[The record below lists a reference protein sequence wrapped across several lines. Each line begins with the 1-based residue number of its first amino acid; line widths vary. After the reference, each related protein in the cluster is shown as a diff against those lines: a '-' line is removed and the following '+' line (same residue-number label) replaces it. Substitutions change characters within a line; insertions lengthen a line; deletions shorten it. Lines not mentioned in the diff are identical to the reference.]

1 MKISLNSVGK
11 VLHEFIQT
19 SLVPK
24 VNSPFQFI
32 LSLGNCYLE
41 DLVLGNKLTEFY
53 SNYFRVL
60 EALGILENN
69 QIDIDKLKL
78 NSLKALQS
86 CNGKVEIPLYGNK
99 LYSLKDLKKWAGE
112 SDLQKAIAG
121 TKTAKDTVDAFAS
134 LGLISSG
141 SKGIKNA
148 ATLLKRA
155 EGISGAQLIK
165 ALASSSTYKW
175 TDIIQSGEWKD
186 DRLVATFKDNND

>member
-1 MKISLNSVGK
+1 MKISLNSVCK

-86 CNGKVEIPLYGNK
+86 CNGKVEIPLYSNK
-99 LYSLKDLKKWAGE
+99 LYSLDRDDIEMIYEIASKYKIQETQDLEVHEKE
-112 SDLQKAIAG
+112 I
-121 TKTAKDTVDAFAS
+121 
-134 LGLISSG
+134 
-141 SKGIKNA
+141 
-148 ATLLKRA
+148 
-155 EGISGAQLIK
+155 
-165 ALASSSTYKW
+165 
-175 TDIIQSGEWKD
+175 
-186 DRLVATFKDNND
+186 